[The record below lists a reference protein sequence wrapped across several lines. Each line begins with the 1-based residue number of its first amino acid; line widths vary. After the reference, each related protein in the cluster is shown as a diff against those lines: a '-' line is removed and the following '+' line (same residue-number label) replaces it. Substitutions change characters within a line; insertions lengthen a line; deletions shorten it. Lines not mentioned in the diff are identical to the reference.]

1 MVCAIVCMHARD
13 YQVYMPV
20 HGRRKAR
27 GSQWESPFLAVGRP
41 YLDVTGS
48 LPEPEPTLQLLWLA
62 SIACSLPSALLSS
75 SCLHSE
81 CSPCAGSP
89 GLQCI
94 FHQLHRACRCQFPL
108 LLWFVKQAFVLSL
121 FPMCVVNCSLNYA
134 ESWKL
139 EKRKTWSMVPKPLP
153 QRLQRFNSS
162 RH

>member
-1 MVCAIVCMHARD
+1 MVCAIVCMHACD

-20 HGRRKAR
+20 HGCRKPEEV
-27 GSQWESPFLAVGRP
+27 S
-41 YLDVTGS
+41 GS
-48 LPEPEPTLQLLWLA
+48 LPFWLLAGLIWMSQGLFLSRNRHCSCSGWPA
-62 SIACSLPSALLSS
+62 SPVPLPSALLSS

-94 FHQLHRACRCQFPL
+94 FHQLHRACRRCQFPL

-139 EKRKTWSMVPKPLP
+139 EKRKTWSMVSKPLP
-153 QRLQRFNSS
+153 QRLCFNST